1 AIPLAERYVALAHQK
16 HGDNHTEY
24 ATAISWLAN
33 IYQAQGRYAE
43 AEPLCRPRAYG
54 LCACARVTGA
64 RCENGVGYCVCLL
77 GGCGYGGSAMH
88 ARFGE
93 VKVKAGKLD
102 EFVKIF
108 RDEMMPHGRSQKGF
122 KGVTVLAD
130 AMANRAVLISY
141 WETEADARAAG
152 QSSGSFQGQI

>member
-1 AIPLAERYVALAHQK
+1 
-16 HGDNHTEY
+16 
-24 ATAISWLAN
+24 
-33 IYQAQGRYAE
+33 
-43 AEPLCRPRAYG
+43 
-54 LCACARVTGA
+54 
-64 RCENGVGYCVCLL
+64 
-77 GGCGYGGSAMH
+77 MH

-93 VKVKAGKLD
+93 VMVKAGKLD

-130 AMANRAVLISY
+130 APANRAVLISY

-152 QSSGSFQGQI
+152 QSSGSFQGQINKVAALMDAPPKIEYLKVYHQE